1 MSTVE
6 LQNKLIRKI
15 LGIRN
20 QDLLEYLFSIAGNEK
35 GPPYQPTPFELRFI
49 KESMKDYPVGKV
61 ISNEDVFTKT
71 DQWLKE

>member
-15 LGIRN
+15 LEIRN

-35 GPPYQPTPFELRFI
+35 APPYQPTPFERQFI
-49 KESMKDYPVGKV
+49 EESMKEYPAGKV
-61 ISNEDVFTKT
+61 VSNVDVFTKT